1 MSVTGLTRAN
11 GSDLLSLLS
20 ASHGQEPAT
29 VTARADVLNKAILVA
44 QASEPELVAEIEN
57 IGKRLGVFA

>member
-1 MSVTGLTRAN
+1 
-11 GSDLLSLLS
+11 
-20 ASHGQEPAT
+20 